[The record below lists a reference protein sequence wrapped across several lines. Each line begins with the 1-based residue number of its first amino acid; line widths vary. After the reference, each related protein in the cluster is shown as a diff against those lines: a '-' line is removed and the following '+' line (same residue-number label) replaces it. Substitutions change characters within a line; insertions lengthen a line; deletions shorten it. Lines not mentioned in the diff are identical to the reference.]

1 MNYDKLNAY
10 KLTTRYLVM
19 IDLGGRHGISSG
31 DIRDTFDDACDGY
44 DFHMDEGNACTVH
57 AIDFAAGITQDVT
70 AEANA
75 LIAKRCNDSAV
86 DLPEWLEDAL

>member
-10 KLTTRYLVM
+10 KLTTRYLVLM
-19 IDLGGRHGISSG
+19 DLSASGIGSG
-31 DIRDTFDDACDGY
+31 DIQDTLDDACDMY
-44 DFHMDEGNACTVH
+44 DYHMAYGDASTVH
-57 AIDFAAGITQDVT
+57 AINFAAGTTQDVT

-75 LIAKRCNDSAV
+75 LIAKRCNDRAV

>member
-10 KLTTRYLVM
+10 KLTTRYLVL
-19 IDLGGRHGISSG
+19 IDYGKSGVASG
-31 DIRDTFDDACDGY
+31 DICDTFDYACDVY
-44 DFHMDEGNACTVH
+44 DCHMDEGDACTVH
-57 AIDFAAGITQDVT
+57 AIDFAAGTTQDVT

-75 LIAKRCNDSAV
+75 LIAKRCNDRAV

>member
-10 KLTTRYLVM
+10 KLTTRYLVL
-19 IDLGGRHGISSG
+19 IDCGNDGIGSG

-57 AIDFAAGITQDVT
+57 AIDFAAGTTQDIT
-70 AEANA
+70 ADANA
-75 LIAKRCNDSAV
+75 LIAKRCNDRAI
-86 DLPEWLEDAL
+86 DLPTWLEDAL